1 MLKQY
6 AYKFQLKSNI
16 HQAKKMAQFAGCNRL
31 IWNKALALQKERPE
45 TDKKIYKYTELA
57 EMLVE
62 WKKEQNF
69 LNETH
74 SQTYQQTLKSLDRAL
89 SEAFNKNNPK
99 KFPVFKKKG
108 LKDSFKYPQGCK
120 LEEKD
125 SRIYLPKLGWVC
137 YRKSRSV
144 EGEVKNVTVSKN
156 CGKWYVSIQVEVEIE
171 QPKHSSKSMVGID
184 VGIAKFAT
192 ISNGEIIEGLNTFRK
207 YEKRLAFLQ
216 RKLSRKQK
224 FSNNWKK
231 LKVKISR
238 LHAKI
243 ANIRKDFLH
252 KATDKISKNHAVVV
266 MEDLKVSNM
275 SKSASGTIENKGKKV
290 KAKSGLNKAIL
301 DQGWY
306 EFRRQLEYKLKWRGG
321 YLVLVSP
328 KYTSQKCSEC
338 GHTESE
344 NRTSQVKFEC
354 KNCGHSE
361 NADVN
366 ASKNILA
373 AGLAV
378 FACGGYDISQPLKQ
392 ELTVSRVQKKFCAW
406 SESPCFSQG
415 RMSKYIYQ

>member
-6 AYKFQLKSNI
+6 AYKFQLKPNS
-16 HQAKKMAQFAGCNRL
+16 HQTKKMAQFAGCNRL
-31 IWNKALALQKERPE
+31 IWNKALALQKEKLE

-62 WKKEQNF
+62 WKKEQKF

-89 SEAFNKNNPK
+89 IEAFNKNNSK

-120 LEEKD
+120 LEQQD

-144 EGEVKNVTVSKN
+144 EGDVKNVTVSKN
-156 CGKWYVSIQVEVEIE
+156 CGKWYVSIQVEVEIQ
-171 QPKHSSKSMVGID
+171 QPKHSSRSMVGID
-184 VGIAKFAT
+184 VGIAK
-192 ISNGEIIEGLNTFRK
+192 N
-207 YEKRLAFLQ
+207 
-216 RKLSRKQK
+216 
-224 FSNNWKK
+224 
-231 LKVKISR
+231 
-238 LHAKI
+238 
-243 ANIRKDFLH
+243 
-252 KATDKISKNHAVVV
+252 
-266 MEDLKVSNM
+266 
-275 SKSASGTIENKGKKV
+275 V
-290 KAKSGLNKAIL
+290 KAKSGLNKSIL

-321 YLVLVSP
+321 HLALVSP

-344 NRTSQVKFEC
+344 NRTSQAKFEC

-392 ELTVSRVQKKFCAW
+392 EPTVSRVQIPVCAW
-406 SESPCFSQG
+406 SESPCFS
-415 RMSKYIYQ
+415 